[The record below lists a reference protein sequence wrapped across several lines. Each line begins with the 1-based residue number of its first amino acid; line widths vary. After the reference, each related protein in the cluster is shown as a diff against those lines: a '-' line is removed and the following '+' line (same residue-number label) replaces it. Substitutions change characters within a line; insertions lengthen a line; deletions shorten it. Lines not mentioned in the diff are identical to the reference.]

1 MQKTKKKS
9 FDWYGMR
16 QHFSIRKYHFG
27 AASVLLGMSLA
38 LGAGAQVAQAEGT
51 VASSE
56 ATTVTIASSTAT
68 SASSEAVVTEETLAS
83 TTETSVLAAET
94 ATSTSTETVASTTE
108 TVASTTASSATTER
122 SAAINYIVQY
132 VLEDGTVVK
141 ADVNAATV
149 NTTET
154 TAKATVVVSTD
165 LPAGYELASGQ
176 TATVTQEVTEGAA
189 NVVTVKVVKKA
200 EATTTT
206 ATTESKAKET
216 ASSETTTSTETAKP
230 SEAATTATVAETVK
244 TPATVEEAKVV
255 LEQVTSEAEVLA
267 NEAERLVAAADSDN
281 TALKAA
287 AAATKL
293 TATEATAVLNDSAA
307 TLEAVNAQIDTVRTN
322 VEALVLELRKYYVN
336 GDIVALLNT
345 TTSTTAA
352 TTLNVTNPNSV
363 NYAQSGVWVIPDP
376 VKAANSGLP
385 VADVKATITEA
396 DKGYP
401 TGYSGDQ
408 DANRDTFLIY
418 NLDTVDGYGDGNNFN
433 DWVGHNYYITFSVS
447 TDKTER
453 ETKDVVY
460 AKLVEKTD
468 AGDVVV
474 NTMELTPGV
483 SNNFD
488 ELKVLEG
495 GGERGTTK
503 YGFLYTVQTVNG
515 GTTRSLA
522 IDNSNGS
529 NKNTHLYNKLE
540 PNVVGTEYNSSTA
553 IVPGSTTQTT
563 TYYVKENEDTGRP
576 REMLAKYTQTDGL
589 VGDAFHI
596 AGAIDFDNY
605 ELIASELPT
614 VKSGVLASDY
624 VKGTQWVVL
633 RGNYNEARLLTIT
646 DESGSLQYQ
655 MYMLDPNNP
664 DWETFYKNNMA
675 NATIDDFKDYFKL
688 MFTSEV
694 IAPGNKNT
702 KEGTFSEKF
711 YEADKLVLESTVVQV
726 LNHNGDVLGTLSD
739 DKSTITTTSGATISV
754 ASATNTMVT
763 DTNGDVYT
771 LNHLK
776 VYKTDADGKYVD
788 VDGNVLT
795 PILWH
800 VDAPQRKVNG
810 KDEIYPGYGTKT
822 PIETDTVTVETGPWD
837 KKDMSKDTE
846 SVWYLGW
853 NYHTAASETRLTD
866 SEAGKTAWDFGG
878 LEMSMPNNN
887 AKNEQHARYWYSEKG
902 GVEVYYI
909 TADGTVLKDFTAAD
923 GSTVADKNVLVDHG
937 VAGTTYNTE
946 TVRYASITAADG
958 TVYYYKEID
967 TKAADLHP
975 VINDTTDKDYRAN
988 EKIDAEDG
996 TITTDTVKQMT
1007 YVYEKAGSVNVNYVD
1022 VNGTEIKAD
1031 VLDVENGQP
1040 GSNYDTLADNRPD
1053 TIVATDGKTYKLVP
1067 AGDYPVGT
1075 VAADSNLASGDA
1087 PTGAVEAGVTKEVTY
1102 VYQEVKGN
1110 VIVNY
1115 VDENGKPISGITDAD
1130 KETAST
1136 VEDTPESSTGTEYNT
1151 TDLRPNTITT
1161 ADGKI
1166 YKLVPSAN
1174 PANETGK
1181 VVEGTTEVTYVYK
1194 LVEGDVIVH
1203 YVDTEG
1209 NTIAKDVT
1217 DTQIT
1222 DTGTDY
1228 NTKKDNKPEKI
1239 VNDETGKTYYILPE
1253 NEVKDGSAPEVGKV
1267 VEGTSHVTYVYQEA
1281 GNVVVNYITEDGKPL
1296 SGTTNT
1302 GATTASTV
1310 DDTKDGKPGSTYDT
1324 TDLKPTKITTDE
1336 GKTYELVPASTVG
1349 DETGDVE
1356 AGKTKEV
1363 TYVYKEVKGNVVVNY
1378 VNTDGKVIQA
1388 PVTDTPET
1396 STGTDYNTTDK
1407 KPEKIVEDA
1416 TGDVYYILP
1425 QDEVQAGSAPE
1436 TGKVVEGTTEVTY
1449 VYQKAGNVVV
1459 NYITEDGTVI
1469 KDPVNDETNQKPG
1482 TEYNTTDNKPTTIT
1496 TKDGK
1501 TYELIPAAT
1510 RGNETG
1516 DVEAGK
1522 TTEVT
1527 YVYKEVKGS
1536 VVVNY
1541 ISTTGEELQAQV
1553 VDTPESSTGTGY
1565 DTTDVKPETITTKDG
1580 RTFKLVPKMTQGSET
1595 GDVVPGV
1602 TEVTYVYEEVK
1613 GDVVV
1618 NYVNTDRKVIATP
1631 VVDTKTTSTGTAYDT
1646 TDNKPEKIVEDATG
1660 DVYYYKEVQA
1670 GSNETGKVVEGTTEV
1685 TYVYEKAGNVV
1696 VNYTLADGTVIKD
1709 PVKDETN
1716 QKPGSP
1722 YDTKDNKPETIT
1734 TTDGKVYKLVPTAT
1748 KGNETGDVE
1757 AGKTIEVTY
1766 IYEEVKSDVV
1776 VEYYNTAGEVIAK
1789 TVVDEDDKSVGTDY
1803 DTDVDNKPAKITTE
1817 DGTVYYYKEV
1827 KDSSAPTTG
1836 KVAETTTTV
1845 QYVYEQAGN
1854 VVVNYKLEDGTVIK
1868 APVNDE
1874 TNAKPG
1880 TEYNTTDNKPETITT
1895 ADGKTY
1901 ELIPT
1906 ATIGKET
1913 GNVEAGKTTEVTYVY
1928 KEVKGSV
1935 VVNYVNTA
1943 GEVIAPQVVD
1953 TKTTST
1959 GTDYD
1964 TTDNKPAKITTK
1976 DGKTYKLVPTLTKG
1990 SETGDVVPGVTQV
2003 TYVYEEV
2010 KGDVV
2015 VNYVNTDGKVIAS
2028 QVVDTK
2034 TTSTGTDYD
2043 TTDNKPAK
2051 ITAEDGTVYYYKEVD
2066 ATSATETGK
2075 VVEGTTEITYV
2086 YEQAGSVT
2094 VNYVTTDGTVIKS
2107 PVKDEENAEPG
2118 KTYSTED
2125 NKPET
2130 ITTED
2135 GKTYKLVPNA
2145 TTGEENGTIT
2155 SGEDKQVTYVY
2166 EEVKGDVVV
2175 EYYNT
2180 AGEKIAKD
2188 VEDTPA
2194 SSTGTAYTTL
2204 DNKPAKI
2211 TAADGTV
2218 YYYKEVKADS
2228 AAETGDVVEG
2238 TTTVQ
2243 YVYEPA
2249 GSVTVNYVTTNGTP
2263 IKTPVKDEENAEPG
2277 KSYSTEDNKPTTIT
2291 TEDGKTYKLV
2301 PSLTTG
2307 EEKGSVTPGEDKQV
2321 TYVYEEVK
2329 GNVVVNYIDTE
2340 GNVIKAPVTDTPSTS
2355 TGTSYDTTDNKPT
2368 TITTEDGTEYK
2379 LVPVLTKGNEN
2390 GSVVEGTT
2398 QVTYVYQKVTPAAK
2412 TGNVVVEYYNT
2423 AGKQIASDVVDTP
2436 ETTTGTVYETFDFKP
2451 ASITKDGVTYFYK
2464 EVKDTSAAEK
2474 GTVVEGTTTVQ
2485 YVYEPAGS
2493 VTVNY
2498 VTTDGTVIKSPV
2510 KDEENAKPGKTYSTE
2525 DNKPTTITTEDG
2537 KTYKL
2542 VPSSTTGEE
2551 NGSVTSGEDKQVTY
2565 VYEEVKGDVV
2575 VNYIDTE
2582 GNVIKAPVTDTPSTS
2597 TGTSYDTTDNK
2608 PTTITTEDGT
2618 EYKLVP
2624 VLTKGEEN
2632 GSVVEGTTQVTY
2644 VYQKVT
2650 TPAPNPNGSVVV
2662 NYVNTNGET
2671 IATSVNDTTDAALDT
2686 TYNTT
2691 DFKPAV
2697 IKHNGV
2703 TYFYKE
2709 VKAGDN
2715 ESGKVVEGTT
2725 EVTYVYE
2732 PAGSVTVNYVT
2743 TNGTVIKSPVK
2754 DEENAEPGKTYT
2766 TEDNKPSTI
2775 TTEDG
2780 KTYKLV
2786 PSLTT
2791 GEENGSVTPGED
2803 KQVTYVYEEVKGNV
2817 LVNYIDTEG
2826 NVIAAQVED
2835 TSSTS
2840 TGTSYD
2846 TTDNKPTTITIAD
2859 GSVYE
2864 LVPVL
2869 TQGNENGSVVEGTTE
2884 VTYVYRKVSSAVKSP
2899 VTNHVDENGKSISP
2913 QEDGTKPNTSIP
2925 GYEFTGKTTTDE
2937 DGNVTHVYRKVSPK
2951 GTVVVNY
2958 VTEDGT
2964 VIKSPVNDETDAPAG
2979 KSYDTTDNKPTEITK
2994 EDGSRYVLIP
3004 SKTIGTENGTVEG
3017 GKTTEITY
3025 VYKKV
3030 ANWIPEIPGV
3040 PENERP
3046 VVPYPFDPNNPD
3058 VPVTPTP
3065 GTVIPNVPG
3074 YTPVDP
3080 KDNTPLKPV
3089 DPNDPGK
3096 GYVPPTPE
3104 KPGEDTP
3111 IPYVQNGNVVVNYVT
3126 EDGTVIKAPV
3136 QDETN
3141 VPAGKSYD
3149 TTDNKPKTIT
3159 TEDGTTYELVR
3170 VDGSENGKVEGGKTT
3185 EVTYVYRKVTPAK
3198 KVVTKHVDEEGNPIA
3213 PQEDGTTPNK
3223 SIPGYEFTG
3232 KTTTDENGNTTHV
3245 YRKVTTPAKKVVTKH
3260 VDENGNPVSPQ
3271 EEGTTP
3277 NKGNSIPGYVYVSTT
3292 TDSDGNTT
3300 HVYRKV
3306 KTSHIDENGNP
3317 ISPEEEGK
3325 TSNKGTSIPGYE
3337 FTGKTITLPNGDT
3350 LHIYRKKTPGTPTTP
3365 VTPEPGRPGTQVP
3378 SAPAKP
3384 GQPATPKAGKA
3395 QLPNTGETSSATG
3408 VLGVAMLVA
3417 ALAIAG
3423 KRRRNED

>member
-1 MQKTKKKS
+1 MRKAKKKS
-9 FDWYGMR
+9 FDWYGTR

-38 LGAGAQVAQAEGT
+38 LGAGAQAVQAEETLASSETTTTT
-51 VASSE
+51 VAS
-56 ATTVTIASSTAT
+56 TTDS
-68 SASSEAVVTEETLAS
+68 SASSEAVVTEATVAS
-83 TTETSVLAAET
+83 
-94 ATSTSTETVASTTE
+94 STETAVSASEIATTTSSTEASTTE
-108 TVASTTASSATTER
+108 TVATATNTER
-122 SAAINYIVQY
+122 SATINYIVQY

-154 TAKATVVVSTD
+154 KATATVVVSTD

-206 ATTESKAKET
+206 ATTESKATAT
-216 ASSETTTSTETAKP
+216 ASSETTTATESK
-230 SEAATTATVAETVK
+230 AATTEAVAETVK

-255 LEQVTSEAEVLA
+255 LEQVVSEAEVLA
-267 NEAERLVAAADSDN
+267 NEGNRIVAADN
-281 TALKAA
+281 TSSALKAA

-307 TLEAVNAQIDTVRTN
+307 KLEAVNNQIDAVRTN
-322 VEALVLELRKYYVN
+322 VEALVLELRKFL
-336 GDIVALLNT
+336 GTDAIEIALTTVTDLNDAT
-345 TTSTTAA
+345 NRPGYWTENEEVLNKEAA
-352 TTLNVTNPNSV
+352 TATATTKPQEQRIPAG
-363 NYAQSGVWVIPDP
+363 YAVDP
-376 VKAANSGLP
+376 TDGRV
-385 VADVKATITEA
+385 
-396 DKGYP
+396 
-401 TGYSGDQ
+401 
-408 DANRDTFLIY
+408 TFLIY
-418 NLDTVDGYGDGNNFN
+418 SLSSEKGDGDDGAKGVAGTNNGSYN
-433 DWVGHNYYITFSVS
+433 LRYGTDYYITLSMDRTASDGVIYARLVSKQNGFIEEVAIPENTARHQFQTIANGPKNLGTFTYRMSLTTMPFTDSTGQQTSVRYVNINS
-447 TDKTER
+447 GQGGNGMGQVAYSLLTSDTTSYNSYTGLAPSILPAQVTDYLVK
-453 ETKDVVY
+453 ET
-460 AKLVEKTD
+460 ARRSE
-468 AGDVVV
+468 
-474 NTMELTPGV
+474 EL
-483 SNNFD
+483 
-488 ELKVLEG
+488 
-495 GGERGTTK
+495 
-503 YGFLYTVQTVNG
+503 
-515 GTTRSLA
+515 LA
-522 IDNSNGS
+522 SY
-529 NKNTHLYNKLE
+529 THLALVSGDSFTIPE
-540 PNVVGTEYNSSTA
+540 A
-553 IVPGSTTQTT
+553 
-563 TYYVKENEDTGRP
+563 
-576 REMLAKYTQTDGL
+576 AKF
-589 VGDAFHI
+589 A
-596 AGAIDFDNY
+596 NY
-605 ELIASELPT
+605 ELIEAPVIKDTPISTNYTVGTPLIQYFPGSKTARVIYITKEDGTARFVNFMINPDHPDFIENFKNYDSMSPVDFVTNGGAEALDFSSRIAIIDKYLAEIDAVKADTSLSSDQQASRLAELRANYATEINTDDNKFLLTFVSTEAEPLSANDGPDAVTGLTTWNHT
-614 VKSGVLASDY
+614 VK
-624 VKGTQWVVL
+624 
-633 RGNYNEARLLTIT
+633 NYYTNSNRATTIAYKI
-646 DESGSLQYQ
+646 SPFLN
-655 MYMLDPNNP
+655 DPMV
-664 DWETFYKNNMA
+664 DWYP
-675 NATIDDFKDYFKL
+675 
-688 MFTSEV
+688 
-694 IAPGNKNT
+694 APPT
-702 KEGTFSEKF
+702 PQGTFLYS
-711 YEADKLVLESTVVQV
+711 
-726 LNHNGDVLGTLSD
+726 
-739 DKSTITTTSGATISV
+739 
-754 ASATNTMVT
+754 
-763 DTNGDVYT
+763 
-771 LNHLK
+771 
-776 VYKTDADGKYVD
+776 KTE
-788 VDGNVLT
+788 
-795 PILWH
+795 
-800 VDAPQRKVNG
+800 VDAKGNPIALK
-810 KDEIYPGYGTKT
+810 IPGIDGEVRVQTN
-822 PIETDTVTVETGPWD
+822 IIAMFNMLVANE
-837 KKDMSKDTE
+837 
-846 SVWYLGW
+846 
-853 NYHTAASETRLTD
+853 
-866 SEAGKTAWDFGG
+866 
-878 LEMSMPNNN
+878 NN
-887 AKNEQHARYWYSEKG
+887 QHYYYAEKG
-902 GVEVYYI
+902 GVDVYYI
-909 TADGTVLKDFTAAD
+909 TSDGTPLTNFTAAD
-923 GSTVADKNVLVDHG
+923 DSTVADKNVVVDHG
-937 VAGTTYNTE
+937 NTDSAYDTT
-946 TVRYASITAADG
+946 TVRYESLTAADG

-967 TKAADLHP
+967 TTTANLKPASS
-975 VINDTTDKDYRAN
+975 NTDTEKRLIQ
-988 EKIDAEDG
+988 KIDAETG
-996 TITTDTVKQMT
+996 VVAQDTLKELT
-1007 YVYEKAGSVNVNYVD
+1007 YVYEKAGSVIVNYVTED
-1022 VNGTEIKAD
+1022 GTPLTGVTDAGTTTASTVDDTKNGK
-1031 VLDVENGQP
+1031 P
-1040 GSNYDTLADNRPD
+1040 GTGYDTTDLKPN
-1053 TIVATDGKTYKLVP
+1053 TITTSDGKIYRLVP
-1067 AGDYPVGT
+1067 AGTQGEETGT
-1075 VAADSNLASGDA
+1075 IVSG
-1087 PTGAVEAGVTKEVTY
+1087 ETKEVTY
-1102 VYQEVKGN
+1102 VYQLVK
-1110 VIVNY
+1110 
-1115 VDENGKPISGITDAD
+1115 
-1130 KETAST
+1130 
-1136 VEDTPESSTGTEYNT
+1136 
-1151 TDLRPNTITT
+1151 
-1161 ADGKI
+1161 
-1166 YKLVPSAN
+1166 
-1174 PANETGK
+1174 
-1181 VVEGTTEVTYVYK
+1181 
-1194 LVEGDVIVH
+1194 GDVIVH

-1209 NTIAKDVT
+1209 NTIADDVT

-1228 NTKKDNKPEKI
+1228 DTTDNKPNKI
-1239 VNDETGKTYYILPE
+1239 VNDKTGDVYYILPTD
-1253 NEVKDGSAPEVGKV
+1253 EVKAGDKETGKV
-1267 VEGTSHVTYVYQEA
+1267 VEGTTEVTYIYQKA

-1349 DETGDVE
+1349 DETGTVE

-1510 RGNETG
+1510 IGNETG

-1618 NYVNTDRKVIATP
+1618 NYVNTDGKVIASQ
-1631 VVDTKTTSTGTAYDT
+1631 VVDTKTTSTGTDYDT

-1660 DVYYYKEVQA
+1660 DVYYILPTDEVKA
-1670 GSNETGKVVEGTTEV
+1670 GDKETGKVVEGTTEV
-1685 TYVYEKAGNVV
+1685 TYIYQKAGNVV
-1696 VNYTLADGTVIKD
+1696 VNYITEDGTVIKQ
-1709 PVKDETN
+1709 PVNDETN
-1716 QKPGSP
+1716 QKPGTE
-1722 YDTKDNKPETIT
+1722 YNTTDNKHETIT
-1734 TTDGKVYKLVPTAT
+1734 TTDGKVYKLVPAAT
-1748 KGNETGDVE
+1748 IGNETGDVE
-1757 AGKTIEVTY
+1757 AGKTTEVTY
-1766 IYEEVKSDVV
+1766 VYKEVTSDVV

-1845 QYVYEQAGN
+1845 Q
-1854 VVVNYKLEDGTVIK
+1854 
-1868 APVNDE
+1868 
-1874 TNAKPG
+1874 
-1880 TEYNTTDNKPETITT
+1880 
-1895 ADGKTY
+1895 
-1901 ELIPT
+1901 
-1906 ATIGKET
+1906 
-1913 GNVEAGKTTEVTYVY
+1913 
-1928 KEVKGSV
+1928 
-1935 VVNYVNTA
+1935 
-1943 GEVIAPQVVD
+1943 
-1953 TKTTST
+1953 
-1959 GTDYD
+1959 
-1964 TTDNKPAKITTK
+1964 
-1976 DGKTYKLVPTLTKG
+1976 
-1990 SETGDVVPGVTQV
+1990 
-2003 TYVYEEV
+2003 
-2010 KGDVV
+2010 
-2015 VNYVNTDGKVIAS
+2015 
-2028 QVVDTK
+2028 
-2034 TTSTGTDYD
+2034 
-2043 TTDNKPAK
+2043 
-2051 ITAEDGTVYYYKEVD
+2051 
-2066 ATSATETGK
+2066 
-2075 VVEGTTEITYV
+2075 YV

-2166 EEVKGDVVV
+2166 EEVKGNVVV

-2180 AGEKIAKD
+2180 AGEKIATN

-2204 DNKPAKI
+2204 DNKPETI
-2211 TAADGTV
+2211 TATDGTV

-2238 TTTVQ
+2238 TTTVK
-2243 YVYEPA
+2243 YVYEQAGNVVVNYITEDGTVIKKPVNDETNAAPGSDYNTTDNKPTTITTDDGKTYELIPA
-2249 GSVTVNYVTTNGTP
+2249 ATIGTEEGTVEAGKTTEVTYVYKEVKGSVVVNYISTTGEELQAQVVDTPESSTGTGYDTTDVKPETITTKDGRTFKLVPKMTQGSETGDVVPGVTQVTYVYEEVKGDVVVNYVNTDGKVIATPVVDTKTTSTGTAYDTTDNKP
-2263 IKTPVKDEENAEPG
+2263 TKIVEDSTGDVYYYKEVQAGSNETGTVVEGTTEVTYVYEKAGNVVVNYITEDGTVIKTPVKDEENAEPG
-2277 KSYSTEDNKPTTIT
+2277 K
-2291 TEDGKTYKLV
+2291 
-2301 PSLTTG
+2301 
-2307 EEKGSVTPGEDKQV
+2307 
-2321 TYVYEEVK
+2321 
-2329 GNVVVNYIDTE
+2329 
-2340 GNVIKAPVTDTPSTS
+2340 
-2355 TGTSYDTTDNKPT
+2355 SYDTTDNKPT
-2368 TITTEDGTEYK
+2368 TITTEDGTTYE
-2379 LVPVLTKGNEN
+2379 LVPSATIGTEN
-2390 GSVVEGTT
+2390 GEVESGKTT
-2398 QVTYVYQKVTPAAK
+2398 EVTYVYRKVETPAAK

-2423 AGKQIASDVVDTP
+2423 AGEKIATDVVDTP
-2436 ETTTGTVYETFDFKP
+2436 ETTTGTVYETLDFKP
-2451 ASITKDGVTYFYK
+2451 ATITKDGVTYFYK

-2498 VTTDGTVIKSPV
+2498 VTTDGKVIKTPV
-2510 KDEENAKPGKTYSTE
+2510 KDEENAEPGKTYSTE

-2542 VPSSTTGEE
+2542 VPSLTTGEE

-2582 GNVIKAPVTDTPSTS
+2582 GNVIKAPVTDTASTS

-2608 PTTITTEDGT
+2608 PETITTEDGT

-2624 VLTKGEEN
+2624 VLTKGNEN

-2644 VYQKVT
+2644 VYQKVS

-2686 TYNTT
+2686 AYDTT
-2691 DFKPAV
+2691 DYKPAV

-2703 TYFYKE
+2703 TYYYKE
-2709 VKAGDN
+2709 VKAGDS
-2715 ESGKVVEGTT
+2715 ETGKVVEGTT
-2725 EVTYVYE
+2725 SVTYVYE

-2743 TNGTVIKSPVK
+2743 TDGTVIKTPVK
-2754 DEENAEPGKTYT
+2754 DEENAEPGKTYS
-2766 TEDNKPSTI
+2766 TEDNKPTTI

-2791 GEENGSVTPGED
+2791 GEENGSVTSGED
-2803 KQVTYVYEEVKGNV
+2803 KKVTYVYEEVKGNV
-2817 LVNYIDTEG
+2817 VVNYIDTEG
-2826 NVIAAQVED
+2826 NVIASPVED
-2835 TSSTS
+2835 TASTS
-2840 TGTSYD
+2840 TGTSYN
-2846 TTDNKPTTITIAD
+2846 TTDNKPTTITTAD

-2864 LVPVL
+2864 IVPVL
-2869 TQGNENGSVVEGTTE
+2869 TQGNENGSVVEGTTQ

-2899 VTNHVDENGKSISP
+2899 VTNHVDENGKTISP

-2925 GYEFTGKTTTDE
+2925 GYEFTGKTTVDK
-2937 DGNVTHVYRKVSPK
+2937 DGNVTHVYRKVTPK

-2979 KSYDTTDNKPTEITK
+2979 KSYDTTDNKPTEITT

-3126 EDGTVIKAPV
+3126 EDGKVIKAPV

-3170 VDGSENGKVEGGKTT
+3170 VDGSENGTVEGGKTT
-3185 EVTYVYRKVTPAK
+3185 EVTYVYRKVTPGK
-3198 KVVTKHVDEEGNPIA
+3198 TVVTKHVDEEGNPIA

-3245 YRKVTTPAKKVVTKH
+3245 YRKVTPAKKVVTNHVDEEGNVISPQEDGTTPDKSIPGYEFTGKTTTDENGNTTHVYRKVTPAKKVVTKH

-3271 EEGTTP
+3271 EDGTTP

-3350 LHIYRKKTPGTPTTP
+3350 IHIYRKKTPGTPSTP
-3365 VTPEPGRPGTQVP
+3365 VTPGPGRPGTPVTP
-3378 SAPAKP
+3378 TPGKP
-3384 GQPATPKAGKA
+3384 GTPATPATPAPGKPA
-3395 QLPNTGETSSATG
+3395 TPATPASAAPGQLPNTGETSSAAG
-3408 VLGVAMLVA
+3408 VLGAAMLVA
-3417 ALAIAG
+3417 ALALVG